1 MNRFEHNETEWN
13 PSEERQVSLQERLE
27 ARKRRK
33 NRTIGLYIIACS
45 SVIIIILVALAV
57 GLDMFVRQTGANGTI
72 TSQNSEMTEGGS
84 EIQTDTEEVKAIQK
98 PEWDEQLLTPNPNSR
113 PGDKL
118 VEVTGI
124 VVHYV
129 GNPNTT
135 AKQNRD
141 YFEDLAI
148 TQATSASSH
157 FVVGLEGEILQCMP
171 LNEVAYASKHR
182 NADTISIE
190 VCHPTED
197 GKFTKE
203 TYKAVVALVAWL
215 VVEYDLAEDEVIR
228 HYDVTGKECPKYYV
242 QYESAWEDFKLDVWA
257 YIDKNSEI
265 ITK

>member
-1 MNRFEHNETEWN
+1 MSNYRNYREEWLEV
-13 PSEERQVSLQERLE
+13 SDDRMEERIQRRLKQRQI
-27 ARKRRK
+27 RKK
-33 NRTIGLYIIACS
+33 KALIEYFVFCS
-45 SVIIIILVALAV
+45 SIVIIIVVALAI
-57 GLDMFVRQTGANGTI
+57 GLDVFSNNEANANAT
-72 TSQNSEMTEGGS
+72 MTEDGAGKES
-84 EIQTDTEEVKAIQK
+84 YVYLEKPNWEE
-98 PEWDEQLLTPNPNSR
+98 DFLTPNEYSR
-113 PGDKL
+113 PQTL
-118 VEVTGI
+118 IEEVNGV
-124 VVHYV
+124 VVHYT

-141 YFEDLAI
+141 YFEDLA
-148 TQATSASSH
+148 TTHETSASSH

-242 QYESAWEDFKLDVWA
+242 QYDSAWEDFKLDVWA